1 MGRLPSRSF
10 LPAPP
15 SRARRRRGIARRA
28 GRRRHRRPPP
38 RTRLGQ
44 VHGVPGLA
52 GATPLGDG
60 SGFFVGGVKA
70 ASNAVA
76 EGDAR
81 AEDFKF
87 FFNTLKW
94 SV

>member
-1 MGRLPSRSF
+1 M
-10 LPAPP
+10 
-15 SRARRRRGIARRA
+15 
-28 GRRRHRRPPP
+28 
-38 RTRLGQ
+38 
-44 VHGVPGLA
+44 PGLA